1 MKSIITTFIGKVPNS
16 DIQRDKKQTNSNIK
30 NSNNEEKQ
38 EKKKIV
44 ATIDSVLNGVNEKG
58 L

>member
-44 ATIDSVLNGVNEKG
+44 ATSDSVLNGVNEKG

>member
-16 DIQRDKKQTNSNIK
+16 DIQRDKKQTNFNIK